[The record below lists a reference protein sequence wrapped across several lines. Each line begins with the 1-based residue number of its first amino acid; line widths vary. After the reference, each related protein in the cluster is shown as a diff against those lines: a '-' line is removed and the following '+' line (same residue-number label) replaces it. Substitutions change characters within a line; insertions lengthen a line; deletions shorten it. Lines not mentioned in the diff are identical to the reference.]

1 MSKTATNKEIIY
13 KFASFIVYFFK
24 FNSINKYVRLLS
36 LNEERF
42 DTSLYI
48 YISLL
53 LCINLNLA
61 HIYMYV
67 RCKFYVFTTTY
78 IVLLGIK
85 MKVKKLIS

>member
-48 YISLL
+48 YKFIIMHKFKFSSYL
-53 LCINLNLA
+53 
-61 HIYMYV
+61 HYV